1 MRGERA
7 HDRYVSGVAAKKA
20 TTTIPIVM
28 SSADRIGA
36 GLVASLGRPADDRT
50 AAANPPALPPA

>member
-1 MRGERA
+1 L
-7 HDRYVSGVAAKKA
+7 AAKKA